1 MGGEIAKKTWVFNI
15 ENQRH
20 MVEVEWSRWSG
31 GGKILV
37 DSKIMDSWG
46 KGLMQLL
53 SEKHL
58 EVADKPAVI
67 RRKGRIFEVPELY
80 VDGELIP

>member
-1 MGGEIAKKTWVFNI
+1 MAKKSWAFDI

-20 MVEVEWSRWSG
+20 RVEVEWSRWLG

-37 DSKIMDSWG
+37 DGKIVDIWG
-46 KGLMQLL
+46 KGLMQLPA
-53 SEKHL
+53 EKHF
-58 EVADKPAVI
+58 EVAGKPVVL

>member
-1 MGGEIAKKTWVFNI
+1 MAKKTWVLNI
-15 ENQRH
+15 ENERH
-20 MVEVEWSRWSG
+20 TVEVEWSRWSG
-31 GGKILV
+31 SGKILV
-37 DSKIMDSWG
+37 DGKISDIWR
-46 KGLMQLL
+46 KGLMQLP

-58 EVADKPAVI
+58 EVAGKSAVI

>member
-1 MGGEIAKKTWVFNI
+1 MAKKSWVFDI
-15 ENQRH
+15 ENERH
-20 MVEVEWSRWSG
+20 MVEVEWSRWLG

-37 DSKIMDSWG
+37 DGKIVDIWA
-46 KGLMQLL
+46 KGLMQLP

-58 EVADKPAVI
+58 EVANKPAVI

-80 VDGELIP
+80 VDGELIT

>member
-1 MGGEIAKKTWVFNI
+1 MAKKSWAFDI

-20 MVEVEWSRWSG
+20 MVDVEWSQWVG

-37 DSKIMDSWG
+37 DGKIVDIWG
-46 KGLMQLL
+46 RRLMQLPA
-53 SEKHL
+53 EKHI
-58 EVADKPAVI
+58 EVAGKPAVL

-80 VDGELIP
+80 VDGELIS